1 VAGAAEVPVP
11 PVAPA
16 APPSVA
22 VPPPDAGVVPALV
35 AVVEV
40 VELVVLV
47 VVVVVAAA
55 AAAVGEE
62 VGTVNGGAPDVSEF
76 AEPPPPHAEMPTAS
90 TIAAANAVMRL
101 AR

>member
-1 VAGAAEVPVP
+1 MAGAAEVPVP

-55 AAAVGEE
+55 AVGEE